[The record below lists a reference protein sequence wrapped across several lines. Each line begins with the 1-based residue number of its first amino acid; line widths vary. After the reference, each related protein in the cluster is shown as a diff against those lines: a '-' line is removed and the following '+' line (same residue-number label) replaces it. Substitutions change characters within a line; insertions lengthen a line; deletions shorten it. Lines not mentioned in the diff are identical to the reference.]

1 MDEVVQARYDP
12 AQWNIYAAQASDGD
26 NWADDSPL
34 CHELLAKK
42 ILPVVRYYSYIE
54 ITRRAHQTLWREYEH
69 LQATFD
75 NFAMQHIRD
84 QEDIYPVFRELFHK
98 QSSKSEAIKY
108 SASESSDLLAV
119 FPRDTRPDGTSIHHV
134 KWKQRGHGDGAKRAN
149 RFGLIID

>member
-1 MDEVVQARYDP
+1 MEHLRR
-12 AQWNIYAAQASDGD
+12 QASDGD

-84 QEDIYPVFRELFHK
+84 RGYLPGIPRTVSQ
-98 QSSKSEAIKY
+98 
-108 SASESSDLLAV
+108 AV
-119 FPRDTRPDGTSIHHV
+119 I
-134 KWKQRGHGDGAKRAN
+134 
-149 RFGLIID
+149 

>member
-1 MDEVVQARYDP
+1 MEHLRRP
-12 AQWNIYAAQASDGD
+12 ASDGD

-84 QEDIYPVFRELFHK
+84 QRISTR
-98 QSSKSEAIKY
+98 Y
-108 SASESSDLLAV
+108 SANCFISSHLK
-119 FPRDTRPDGTSIHHV
+119 V
-134 KWKQRGHGDGAKRAN
+134 KLN
-149 RFGLIID
+149 